1 MNSRSMASI
10 SLLGN
15 PSETTHGTG
24 LAPNQLDGL
33 HRLSPFGKLLFAH
46 DGQICGPWRLTG
58 AAETGGAGWTQN
70 YGYDVLGNRWV
81 TTNTNLPTLSLE
93 TPVASTAYSSTVPN
107 RLAGWSYD
115 LNGNVMQAGGTA
127 RNFTY
132 DAENRQVTANLNGA
146 VSNYSYDGNG
156 LRVSK
161 VAGGQTTTY
170 VYDAWGN
177 LGAEYSTVIE
187 ASACG
192 TPTCYVA
199 ADHLG
204 STRMLMDS
212 AGSSTVRRYDYLPF
226 GQEIL
231 VQSGV
236 ATRTVA
242 QGYLATADDTEPKFT
257 GQQRDADTGL
267 DWFQVRHMSGAAGRF
282 QSVDPGNAGANA
294 GDPQTWNGYSY
305 VGNNPLSF
313 TDPSGESWWS
323 TLLGI
328 GLDVA
333 GFFTGGSS
341 TVLGTILMT
350 GGTIAAGTGTAGHII
365 DALAGAANVGVYGGG
380 GTGGG
385 NTGGVYGGGSS
396 GSVVFNVIQVQAS
409 APSLPMAYGIVTWDV
424 ARAYLMQSGA
434 MARIIKKL
442 EASKTVYHIVLNKG
456 ETDDFESEINT
467 IRWDPTAALKCTTG
481 GTMSPALAL
490 GHELAHALGPLS
502 PWSYAPGG
510 YDTLEERRVI
520 QGPERAAAR
529 SLGECTRNNHRGEIF
544 HVPSPVS
551 R

>member
-1 MNSRSMASI
+1 MA
-10 SLLGN
+10 
-15 PSETTHGTG
+15 
-24 LAPNQLDGL
+24 
-33 HRLSPFGKLLFAH
+33 
-46 DGQICGPWRLTG
+46 GQAKNTARCRIHHLNRLTG

-107 RLAGWSYD
+107 RLAGWSYE

-192 TPTCYVA
+192 TPTCYVT

-242 QGYLATADDTEPKFT
+242 QGYLATADDTDPKFT

-267 DWFQVRHMSGAAGRF
+267 DWFQVRHMSGTAGRF
-282 QSVDPGNAGANA
+282 QSVDPENAGANA

-313 TDPSGESWWS
+313 TDPSGKCWWC

-333 GFFTGGSS
+333 GIFTGG
-341 TVLGTILMT
+341 LGVIA
-350 GGTIAAGTGTAGHII
+350 GTAVEAAGTTAEV
-365 DALAGAANVGVYGGG
+365 GAVLIGVGSAVGGG
-380 GTGGG
+380 R
-385 NTGGVYGGGSS
+385 
-396 GSVVFNVIQVQAS
+396 
-409 APSLPMAYGIVTWDV
+409 V
-424 ARAYLMQSGA
+424 A
-434 MARIIKKL
+434 
-442 EASKTVYHIVLNKG
+442 
-456 ETDDFESEINT
+456 
-467 IRWDPTAALKCTTG
+467 
-481 GTMSPALAL
+481 
-490 GHELAHALGPLS
+490 
-502 PWSYAPGG
+502 
-510 YDTLEERRVI
+510 
-520 QGPERAAAR
+520 
-529 SLGECTRNNHRGEIF
+529 
-544 HVPSPVS
+544 
-551 R
+551 